1 MSDRCRT
8 RGRRT
13 RTIRN
18 PDVLEAAAPAGGS
31 QRDRLRKEESAPW
44 VVCVASAVLDS
55 ENVPVAAISASGWA
69 GKVDVRRVAPAVRTA
84 ALSVSRVL
92 AVAILSR
99 KLIQWIG
106 AQIVGVRGLR
116 SASTDRGARA
126 HPGGHMHVRFVTH
139 AGVELC
145 DAAELPALLARTD
158 GLVWVDV
165 PVWDEQ
171 ADQTL
176 GTIFGFHPL
185 AIRDSANRNQV
196 PKIHRYDDHLFLVL
210 HAPQPGAGGHVH
222 YVELDQFIGDRYL
235 VTVHGPLN
243 PAVDPAAAMVEVDI
257 VLARLASGKLKPD
270 KAFELSYALLTALT
284 GRLRTYAAELTKDV
298 WKLEQRVTGD
308 HLGDPE
314 SFLDEMFRARHGLLT
329 VSTMSALSREVY
341 SRMATITACG
351 PGHGQSLLLDA
362 VDQFHHL
369 SVMAETQKAYLQG
382 TIEFYQARTNTKM
395 TIAAERLAVIAA
407 VTLPITAL
415 SSVLGMNLI
424 VNEETQW
431 IPLAMTLAVMTA
443 MSTTLLVWAKRKGWF

>member
-1 MSDRCRT
+1 
-8 RGRRT
+8 
-13 RTIRN
+13 
-18 PDVLEAAAPAGGS
+18 
-31 QRDRLRKEESAPW
+31 
-44 VVCVASAVLDS
+44 
-55 ENVPVAAISASGWA
+55 
-69 GKVDVRRVAPAVRTA
+69 
-84 ALSVSRVL
+84 
-92 AVAILSR
+92 
-99 KLIQWIG
+99 
-106 AQIVGVRGLR
+106 
-116 SASTDRGARA
+116 
-126 HPGGHMHVRFVTH
+126 MHVRFVSP
-139 AGVELC
+139 AGVEVC
-145 DAAELPALLARTD
+145 DAAELPALLDRTD
-158 GLVWVDV
+158 GLVWADV

-171 ADQTL
+171 AEQTL
-176 GTIFGFHPL
+176 RSTFGFHPL

-196 PKIHRYDDHLFLVL
+196 PKIHRYEDHLFLVL

-222 YVELDQFIGDRYL
+222 YVELDQFIGERYL

-243 PAVDPAAAMVEVDI
+243 PAVDQAAAMVEVDT
-257 VLARLASGKLKPD
+257 VLARLASGKLKPN
-270 KAFELSYALLTALT
+270 KGFELSYALLTALT
-284 GRLRTYAAELTKDV
+284 GRLRGYTAELTKDV

-314 SFLDEMFRARHGLLT
+314 SFLDEMFRVRHGLLT

-369 SVMAETQKAYLQG
+369 SVMADTQKAYLHG

-424 VNEETQW
+424 VNEGTLW
-431 IPLAMTLAVMTA
+431 LPLAVTLAVMLA
-443 MSTTLLVWAKRKGWF
+443 ISATLLVWAKRKGWF

>member
-1 MSDRCRT
+1 
-8 RGRRT
+8 
-13 RTIRN
+13 
-18 PDVLEAAAPAGGS
+18 
-31 QRDRLRKEESAPW
+31 
-44 VVCVASAVLDS
+44 
-55 ENVPVAAISASGWA
+55 
-69 GKVDVRRVAPAVRTA
+69 
-84 ALSVSRVL
+84 
-92 AVAILSR
+92 
-99 KLIQWIG
+99 
-106 AQIVGVRGLR
+106 
-116 SASTDRGARA
+116 
-126 HPGGHMHVRFVTH
+126 MHVRFVTP

-176 GTIFGFHPL
+176 RTIFGFHPL

-284 GRLRTYAAELTKDV
+284 GRLRTYTAHLTKDV
-298 WKLEQRVTGD
+298 WKLEQQVTGG

-314 SFLDEMFRARHGLLT
+314 AFLDEMFRVRHGLLT
-329 VSTMSALSREVY
+329 VGTMGALSREVY
-341 SRMATITACG
+341 GRMVTIEAFG
-351 PGHGQSLLLDA
+351 AGKGQDLLLDA
-362 VDQFHHL
+362 VDQFQHL
-369 SVMAETQKAYLQG
+369 TVMAGGQKDYLQG
-382 TIEFYQARTNTKM
+382 TIEFYQARANTKM

-415 SSVLGMNLI
+415 SSIFGMNVI
-424 VNEETQW
+424 VNERTHW
-431 IPLAMTLAVMTA
+431 GWVALILLVMLAISGA
-443 MSTTLLVWAKRKGWF
+443 LLVWAKRKGWF